1 MDATVGAGGHAWGIL
16 TGSAPDGR
24 LIGFDLDEQALELAA
39 RSLKEFEGRVTL
51 VHASFTDLAEQLSI
65 SGWPGVDGI
74 VFDLGVSS
82 IQLDQPERGF
92 SIKGD
97 GPLDMRFDR
106 TASQTAAQLVNELSE
121 HELADLLYHFGE
133 ERRARQVAR
142 AIVRARPLHSTR
154 ALADLVSQATASG
167 RPGMHPA
174 TRSFQAL
181 RIAVNRELENLEVVL
196 PQAVQALRPGGRLAM
211 IAFHSLEDRIVK
223 RFYRQESQDCICPP
237 DQPTCV
243 CAHQASLKVITRR
256 PIRAKSSEIAANPR
270 ARSARLRVAERLD

>member
-1 MDATVGAGGHAWGIL
+1 
-16 TGSAPDGR
+16 
-24 LIGFDLDEQALELAA
+24 
-39 RSLKEFEGRVTL
+39 
-51 VHASFTDLAEQLSI
+51 
-65 SGWPGVDGI
+65 
-74 VFDLGVSS
+74 
-82 IQLDQPERGF
+82 
-92 SIKGD
+92 
-97 GPLDMRFDR
+97 MRFDR